1 MKKLTDVEL
10 LELKTPSMCPNTWPT
25 YALTKVPD
33 LVDEI
38 LELRKIIRE
47 VKKDVVLH
55 FPEIND

>member
-1 MKKLTDVEL
+1 
-10 LELKTPSMCPNTWPT
+10 
-25 YALTKVPD
+25 VPD